1 VQRNSPRHF
10 DPCPGKSVERGD
22 VHVKHPDWLARFAIN
37 SKSKTAI
44 DCATVGSQLT
54 NNKAHNVTRYD
65 RMIMLGPLE
74 PSARARVP
82 SSFVAPRACAV
93 VAFVRPRFGTA
104 QVEWHLAIAD
114 PMRLGVAARGARP
127 GQLPTIAGHRPS
139 YDAKSPFRLSTE
151 TVDYAPVAP
160 TTYGRA
166 IRSGSTFSPP
176 AICGCDGTKP
186 LRASRC
192 PTSARANANASF
204 SRVVRRS
211 ATLKKASPK

>member
-1 VQRNSPRHF
+1 
-10 DPCPGKSVERGD
+10 
-22 VHVKHPDWLARFAIN
+22 
-37 SKSKTAI
+37 
-44 DCATVGSQLT
+44 
-54 NNKAHNVTRYD
+54 
-65 RMIMLGPLE
+65 MIMLGPLE

-82 SSFVAPRACAV
+82 WSFVAPRACAV
-93 VAFVRPRFGTA
+93 VAFGRPRFGTA
-104 QVEWHLAIAD
+104 QVEWHLAIVD
-114 PMRLGVAARGARP
+114 PLRLGVAARGARP

-151 TVDYAPVAP
+151 RVDYAPVAP

-192 PTSARANANASF
+192 LTSSRANANAGLKHSPPHISQLIHVVGMNGRRPAPSNGLCLRKPGVLQPSAIQVF
-204 SRVVRRS
+204 RRTIDARQPHQSRNGIERCVELAVS
-211 ATLKKASPK
+211 HGL

>member
-1 VQRNSPRHF
+1 MGITCGPANVEVHITTINPAQFLKPLHKCRKASLPFRIILGEVHENANS
-10 DPCPGKSVERGD
+10 
-22 VHVKHPDWLARFAIN
+22 
-37 SKSKTAI
+37 
-44 DCATVGSQLT
+44 
-54 NNKAHNVTRYD
+54 TRS
-65 RMIMLGPLE
+65 RTLL
-74 PSARARVP
+74 R
-82 SSFVAPRACAV
+82 
-93 VAFVRPRFGTA
+93 
-104 QVEWHLAIAD
+104 
-114 PMRLGVAARGARP
+114 ARP
-127 GQLPTIAGHRPS
+127 GLLPTIAGHRPS

-160 TTYGRA
+160 TTYRRA

-192 PTSARANANASF
+192 PTSARANANASL